1 MSNSVKNVVLVHG
14 AWADGSGWEG
24 VYRALTGRGYKVNIV
39 QNPLTSLADDVAA
52 VNRVLAR
59 QDGPTLLVGHSYGG
73 AVITEAGNAGGVVGL
88 VYVAAFTLDKG
99 KSVSTL
105 MGGGQQ
111 PPVQPSADGFL
122 FFDAAIFP
130 QAFAQDVARERGAF
144 LAAAQVPTAA
154 AAFATPLSQAAWRN
168 KPSFYVIGSE
178 DRITRR
184 PRSGEW
190 RNAPTRRHKGA
201 SATPFMRHR

>member
-1 MSNSVKNVVLVHG
+1 MLG
-14 AWADGSGWEG
+14 
-24 VYRALTGRGYKVNIV
+24 TMGRGRVGG
-39 QNPLTSLADDVAA
+39 LA
-52 VNRVLAR
+52 
-59 QDGPTLLVGHSYGG
+59 S
-73 AVITEAGNAGGVVGL
+73 EAGNAGGVVGL
-88 VYVAAFTLDKG
+88 VYVAAFTPDKG
-99 KSVSTL
+99 ESVSTL

-168 KPSFYVIGSE
+168 KPSFYVIGTHPQ
-178 DRITRR
+178 TRQ
-184 PRSGEW
+184 
-190 RNAPTRRHKGA
+190 T
-201 SATPFMRHR
+201 SALR